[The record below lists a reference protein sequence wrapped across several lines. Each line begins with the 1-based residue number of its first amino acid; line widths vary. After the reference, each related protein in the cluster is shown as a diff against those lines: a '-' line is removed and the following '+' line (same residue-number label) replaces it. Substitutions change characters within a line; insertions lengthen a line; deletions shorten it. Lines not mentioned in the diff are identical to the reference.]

1 MTTDNELSD
10 LLNLALVGLKQF
22 EEHGGFRDIPVE
34 DVKKDYERKS
44 NTVKAFL
51 QDKCSINLQAPDYV
65 TLLERYMKNIR
76 SIVNK
81 EERRPLNSN
90 VPGVKL
96 KEVGIDKDRLR
107 TGGTREYYYIGIKL
121 HSELRGR
128 NQAIL

>member
-1 MTTDNELSD
+1 MTPDNELSG
-10 LLNLALVGLKQF
+10 LLNLALVGLKQL
-22 EEHGGFRDIPVE
+22 EKHGGFRDIPVE

-76 SIVNK
+76 SSK
-81 EERRPLNSN
+81 QRRERPLNSN